1 MNTPTPDIFSQD
13 IRTFLRLP
21 MRLPLRQKVV
31 FFRVIASLLQS
42 GITLLAALKLARTKI
57 HNQTLSTIVDRMLVD
72 ISAGS
77 PLSRGLRLYPSVFT
91 EEEVGL
97 VEAGERSGSLDIA
110 CNRILETLEKK
121 LELQSKVISTLMYPI
136 IILVLL
142 AIVFGIVVVY
152 VLPTIAQI
160 FENQGAS
167 LPFALGFMLGIVE
180 FVQKY
185 WYAVLAILAGLSYL
199 GYLQLKDRTKRIK
212 IERILLKT
220 PIYGSIIRRSTLT
233 GIAITFST
241 LLEAGIPMMQSL
253 DILAR
258 SQRLLPYRE
267 MLEGMKGKILEG
279 QSISQSLSKD
289 ISLVPEDFRELLAIG
304 EQTASM
310 QEMLGKI
317 AKQYSFELE
326 IELKNFTTILEPLTL
341 VFVAVMIGFFAFS
354 VLGSIFDLLTSF
366 S

>member
-1 MNTPTPDIFSQD
+1 
-13 IRTFLRLP
+13 
-21 MRLPLRQKVV
+21 
-31 FFRVIASLLQS
+31 
-42 GITLLAALKLARTKI
+42 
-57 HNQTLSTIVDRMLVD
+57 
-72 ISAGS
+72 
-77 PLSRGLRLYPSVFT
+77 
-91 EEEVGL
+91 
-97 VEAGERSGSLDIA
+97 
-110 CNRILETLEKK
+110 
-121 LELQSKVISTLMYPI
+121 
-136 IILVLL
+136 
-142 AIVFGIVVVY
+142 
-152 VLPTIAQI
+152 
-160 FENQGAS
+160 
-167 LPFALGFMLGIVE
+167 
-180 FVQKY
+180 
-185 WYAVLAILAGLSYL
+185 
-199 GYLQLKDRTKRIK
+199 
-212 IERILLKT
+212 
-220 PIYGSIIRRSTLT
+220 
-233 GIAITFST
+233 
-241 LLEAGIPMMQSL
+241 MQSL